1 MNRRLI
7 GTILGLVLIAGC
19 SSSSDDA
26 GESGRRVEQLFTGG
40 LIYDGSGSVPVLAD
54 LGISDGKIAF
64 IGDAEDS
71 GVQADETFDVA
82 GHWVTPGFIDA
93 HSHAMLDL
101 DYGRD
106 AVPFLYQ
113 GITSVVLGVDGMGAD
128 IAERMEIWDTNGI
141 GVNGLLFIGH
151 GAIREQIMGRD
162 EREPNPEEMLAMH
175 ALIREGMEEGAF
187 GLSTGLFYVPGTY
200 ASTEEVIELAKTA
213 AA

>member
-1 MNRRLI
+1 MNFRLLGAI
-7 GTILGLVLIAGC
+7 IGLVLVAGC

-26 GESGRRVEQLFTGG
+26 GESGLRVEQLFTGG

-71 GVQADETFDVA
+71 GVEADETIDVA

-93 HSHAMLDL
+93 HSHAQLDL

-113 GITSVVLGVDGMGAD
+113 GITSVVLGVDGMGKD
-128 IAERMEIWDTNGI
+128 IAERMAIWNTNGI

-151 GAIREQIMGRD
+151 GAIRDQVMGRD
-162 EREPNPEEMLAMH
+162 EREPNAGGR
-175 ALIREGMEEGAF
+175 IRTFDGSLLCSRHLCFNRGSYRACENGSS
-187 GLSTGLFYVPGTY
+187 LWRCDLRHT
-200 ASTEEVIELAKTA
+200 
-213 AA
+213 